1 MAEKVI
7 IPLEVDSKQA
17 EAEIKDTTKAIEGA
31 KKEQT
36 LFSAATD
43 KVNKAFG
50 KLKGGVRKVITTF
63 KTLKGAIAAT
73 GIGLLVIALGSLVTY
88 FTSTQRGADKL
99 SEALAG
105 IGAATDVIK
114 DRVSKFGESVLKFF
128 KGDTKGAVDGMK
140 DAFKGLGDEIT
151 NEVNAAA
158 ELKKTLNDLLDSE
171 REFSVQRAKNNVL
184 IREAEAAAFDESRS
198 FKERI
203 GLMEEAMSITMQQA
217 EDEEELARQRF
228 EAIKAQNALGE
239 STREDLQREADAEIA
254 LINIRAEKARTEKRL
269 ASQIKSLKSQ
279 NEAAI
284 NAEASAEEKSV
295 KAAEDAAQKKI
306 DLAKKVS
313 DEKKKQADR
322 DAKIAEDLKN
332 AELAAI
338 GQLSGALSTL
348 AGENKELAA
357 AEAIIQTYLG
367 ANKAFGQGGV
377 LGFVTAAAVIAG
389 GLANVKKIYDTK
401 LPSGSGG
408 GASAGGGSVPAVGSS
423 IAAGIPTRANLDDV
437 VGSVN
442 NTNQQPIKA
451 YVIGQDVTDSQEA
464 KSYLDNQKT
473 L

>member
-1 MAEKVI
+1 MAEKVT
-7 IPLEVDSKQA
+7 IPLEVDASGVEK
-17 EAEIKDTTKAIEGA
+17 EVSGVKKEIKGA
-31 KKEQT
+31 TKEQT

-50 KLKGGVRKVITTF
+50 KLKGGVRKVIATF

-73 GIGLLVIALGSLVTY
+73 GIGLLVIALGSLVTF

-105 IGAATDVIK
+105 IGAAVDVVK
-114 DRVSKFGESVLKFF
+114 DRVSLFGESVIKFF
-128 KGDTKGAVDGMK
+128 KGDTKGAVEGLK
-140 DAFKGLGDEIT
+140 DSFTGLGEEIQ
-151 NEVNAAA
+151 NEVKAAT

-171 REFSVQRAKNNVL
+171 REFSVQRARNNVL

-284 NAEASAEEKSV
+284 NAEASAEEKSA
-295 KAAEDAAQKKI
+295 KSAEDAAQKKI
-306 DLAKKVS
+306 DLAKKVA
-313 DEKKKQADR
+313 DEKDKQAKR
-322 DAKIAEDLKN
+322 EIKIAKDLKDQ
-332 AELAAI
+332 ELAAF
-338 GQLSGALSTL
+338 GQLAGALSSL
-348 AGENKELAA
+348 AGDNKELAA
-357 AEAIIQTYLG
+357 ASAIIDTYTG
-367 ANKAFGQGGV
+367 ANKAFAQGGI
-377 LGFVTAAAVIAG
+377 LGFVSAAAIIAA
-389 GLANVKKIYDTK
+389 GLGNVKKIYDTK
-401 LPSGSGG
+401 VPASSGG
-408 GASAGGGSVPAVGSS
+408 GGGGSVPAVGSN
-423 IAAGIPTRANLDDV
+423 IAASLPTQTNLSDV
-437 VGSVN
+437 VSSVN
-442 NTNQQPIKA
+442 QSNQEPVRA

-464 KSYLDNQKT
+464 QSYLNNQKT

>member
-1 MAEKVI
+1 MAEKVT
-7 IPLEVDSKQA
+7 IPLEVDASGVEK
-17 EAEIKDTTKAIEGA
+17 EVSGVKKEIKGA
-31 KKEQT
+31 TKEQT

-50 KLKGGVRKVITTF
+50 KLKGGVRKVIATF

-73 GIGLLVIALGSLVTY
+73 GIGLLVIALGSLVTF

-105 IGAATDVIK
+105 IGAAVDVVK
-114 DRVSKFGESVLKFF
+114 DRVSLFGESVIKFF
-128 KGDTKGAVDGMK
+128 KGDTKGAVEGLK
-140 DAFKGLGDEIT
+140 DSFTGLGEEIQ
-151 NEVNAAA
+151 NEVKAAA
-158 ELKKTLNDLLDSE
+158 ELKNTLNELLDSE

-284 NAEASAEEKSV
+284 NAEASAEEKSA

-306 DLAKKVS
+306 DLAKKVA
-313 DEKKKQADR
+313 DEKLAQAKR
-322 DAKIAEDLKN
+322 EAKITKDLKDQ
-332 AELAAI
+332 ELAAF
-338 GQLSGALSTL
+338 GQLAGALSSL
-348 AGENKELAA
+348 AGDNKELAA
-357 AEAIIQTYLG
+357 ASAIIDTYTG
-367 ANKAFGQGGV
+367 ANKAFAQGGI
-377 LGFVTAAAVIAG
+377 LGFVSAAAIIAA
-389 GLANVKKIYDTK
+389 GLGNVKKIYSTK
-401 LPSGSGG
+401 VPASSGG
-408 GASAGGGSVPAVGSS
+408 GGGGGSVPAVGSS
-423 IAAGIPTRANLDDV
+423 LAASLPTQTNLSDV
-437 VGSVN
+437 VSSVN
-442 NTNQQPIKA
+442 QSNQEPVRA

-464 KSYLDNQKT
+464 QSYLNNQKT

>member
-306 DLAKKVS
+306 DLAKKVA
-313 DEKKKQADR
+313 DEKLAQAKR
-322 DAKIAEDLKN
+322 EAKIAEDLKN
-332 AELAAI
+332 AELAAY
-338 GQLSGALSTL
+338 GQLAGALSKL
-348 AGENKELAA
+348 AGENKALAV
-357 AEAIIQTYLG
+357 AEALINTKLG
-367 ANKAFGQGGV
+367 VTRA
-377 LGFVTAAAVIAG
+377 LGSAPPPINFISAAAVLAAG
-389 GLANVKKIYDTK
+389 LSNIKDIVKTK
-401 LPSGSGG
+401 VPSGG
-408 GASAGGGSVPAVGSS
+408 GGGVGVPSVGSS
-423 IAAGIPTRANLDDV
+423 VAASLPTRASLNDV

>member
-7 IPLEVDSKQA
+7 IPLEVDASGA
-17 EAEIKDTTKAIEGA
+17 EKEVKEVKKEIKGA
-31 KKEQT
+31 TKEQT

-50 KLKGGVRKVITTF
+50 KLKGGVRKVIATF

-99 SEALAG
+99 SEAMAG
-105 IGAATDVIK
+105 IGAAVDVVK
-114 DRVSKFGESVLKFF
+114 DRVSLFGESVINFF
-128 KGDTKGAVDGMK
+128 KGDTKAAVEGMK
-140 DAFKGLGDEIT
+140 GAFKGLGEEIKK
-151 NEVNAAA
+151 EVNAAA
-158 ELKKTLNDLLDSE
+158 ELKKTLNELLDSE

-203 GLMEEAMSITMQQA
+203 GLMEEAMRITIQQA

-269 ASQIKSLKSQ
+269 ASQIKSLRSQ

-295 KAAEDAAQKKI
+295 KATEDAAQKKI
-306 DLAKKVS
+306 DLAKKVA
-313 DEKKKQADR
+313 DEKDKQAKR
-322 DAKIAEDLKN
+322 EIKIAKDLKDQ
-332 AELAAI
+332 ELAAF
-338 GQLSGALSTL
+338 GQLAGALSSL
-348 AGENKELAA
+348 AGDNKELAA
-357 AEAIIQTYLG
+357 ASAIIDTYTG
-367 ANKAFGQGGV
+367 ANKAFAQGGI
-377 LGFVTAAAVIAG
+377 LGFVSAAAIIAA
-389 GLANVKKIYDTK
+389 GLSNVKKIYDTK
-401 LPSGSGG
+401 LPSGGG
-408 GASAGGGSVPAVGSS
+408 GASSGGGSVPSVGSN
-423 IAAGIPTRANLDDV
+423 IAASLPTQTNLSDV
-437 VGSVN
+437 VSSVN
-442 NTNQQPIKA
+442 QSNQEPVRA

-464 KSYLDNQKT
+464 QSYLNNQKT

>member
-7 IPLEVDSKQA
+7 IPLEVDASGA
-17 EAEIKDTTKAIEGA
+17 EKEVSGVKKEIKGA
-31 KKEQT
+31 TKEQT

-50 KLKGGVRKVITTF
+50 KLKGGVRKVIVTF

-73 GIGLLVIALGSLVTY
+73 GIGLLVIALGSLVTF

-105 IGAATDVIK
+105 IGAAVDVVK
-114 DRVSKFGESVLKFF
+114 DRVSLFGESVIKFF

-140 DAFKGLGDEIT
+140 DAFKGLGEEIQ
-151 NEVNAAA
+151 NEVKAAA

-171 REFSVQRAKNNVL
+171 REFSVQRARNNVL

-203 GLMEEAMSITMQQA
+203 GLMEEAMRITMQQA

-269 ASQIKSLKSQ
+269 ASQIKSLRSQ

-306 DLAKKVS
+306 DLAKKVA
-313 DEKKKQADR
+313 DEKDKQAKR
-322 DAKIAEDLKN
+322 EAKIAEDLKN
-332 AELAAI
+332 AELAAF

-401 LPSGSGG
+401 LPSGGG
-408 GASAGGGSVPAVGSS
+408 GASSGGGSVPSVGSN
-423 IAAGIPTRANLDDV
+423 IAASLPTQTNLSDV
-437 VGSVN
+437 VSSVN
-442 NTNQQPIKA
+442 QSNQEPIRA

-464 KSYLDNQKT
+464 QSYLNNQKT

>member
-7 IPLEVDSKQA
+7 IPLEVDSTKA

-50 KLKGGVRKVITTF
+50 KLKGGVKRTIATF

-73 GIGLLVIALGSLVTY
+73 GIGLLVIALGSLVTF

-105 IGAATDVIK
+105 IGAAVDVVK
-114 DRVSKFGESVLKFF
+114 DRVSLFGESVIKFF
-128 KGDTKGAVDGMK
+128 KGDTKGAVEGLK
-140 DAFKGLGDEIT
+140 DSFTGLGEEIQ
-151 NEVNAAA
+151 NEVKAAA
-158 ELKKTLNDLLDSE
+158 ELKSTLNDLLDAE
-171 REFSVQRAKNNVL
+171 REFSVQRARNNVL

-198 FKERI
+198 FEERI
-203 GLMEEAMSITMQQA
+203 ALMEEAMTITMQQA
-217 EDEEELARQRF
+217 EEEEKLAAERF
-228 EAIKAQNALGE
+228 EAIKQQNALGE

-269 ASQIKSLKSQ
+269 ASQIKSLRGQSQ
-279 NEAAI
+279 AAI
-284 NAEASAEEKSV
+284 NAELSAEQ
-295 KAAEDAAQKKI
+295 KALKEAEDAAQKKI
-306 DLAKKVS
+306 DLDKKVA
-313 DEKKKQADR
+313 DEKQKQAER
-322 DAKIAEDLKN
+322 EAKIAEDLKN
-332 AELAAI
+332 QELAAF

-367 ANKAFGQGGV
+367 ANKALGQGGIF
-377 LGFVTAAAVIAG
+377 GIVTAATVIAT

-401 LPSGSGG
+401 LPASSG
-408 GASAGGGSVPAVGSS
+408 GGGSVPSVGSTISSNVPRQATLSDVATS
-423 IAAGIPTRANLDDV
+423 IGQRNE
-437 VGSVN
+437 
-442 NTNQQPIKA
+442 QPVRA

-464 KSYLDNQKT
+464 QAYLNNQKT